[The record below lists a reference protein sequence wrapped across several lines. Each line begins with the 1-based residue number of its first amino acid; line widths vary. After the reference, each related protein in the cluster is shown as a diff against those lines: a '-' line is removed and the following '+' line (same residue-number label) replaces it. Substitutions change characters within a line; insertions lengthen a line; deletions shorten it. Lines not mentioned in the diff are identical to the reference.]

1 MSKQHIYTLEEDF
14 QHLGLLG
21 EMGPGH
27 KGGMKKPYPKD
38 KKEEDLKKKMA
49 AMKGNASED
58 TDLTDEERES
68 IEELRVIR
76 RKKMRGVKALK
87 ARKRSKI
94 YARAHRAASKRLR
107 KSAKSK
113 RRRKILAK
121 LPKARKG
128 YIRRTNI
135 EGNDALG
142 NIGGVLVSLGSST
155 PNGGPLQDEYMNI
168 VRQAT
173 QIRKGYAG
181 LAEEYVSTNV
191 DFGDVSEAARGI
203 AAEAAMMAKGLEEN
217 QNVISV
223 SDQNLMDEHID
234 SLIEELDVL
243 AAMLAET
250 QAAVDIDEGVDEDED
265 VDDDVID
272 EMGYPPQNDEWG
284 GTEAIPPTGSND
296 PYTGAPKAYTEHP
309 MKPVHGHGDGPQ
321 DATFEIMHPLG
332 ISRVDHREKLVLKNQ
347 LSRET
352 TEDEDE
358 DFISLL
364 DDVDNDLLEKRK
376 RSFDLVKGKEGE
388 RGRYIKHPKTGK
400 TIFIPSEYI
409 VAP

>member
-1 MSKQHIYTLEEDF
+1 MTKQHIYTLEEDF

-21 EMGPGH
+21 EASGDRKLKQAGWAGPLSPAEKKAQAARGKTAK
-27 KGGMKKPYPKD
+27 KGKKVDMPY
-38 KKEEDLKKKMA
+38 EDA
-49 AMKGNASED
+49 
-58 TDLTDEERES
+58 DLTDEERDS
-68 IEELRVIR
+68 IEELKVVR

-94 YARAHRAASKRLR
+94 YARAHRGAAKRLR

-142 NIGGVLVSLGSST
+142 NIGGVLVSLGSAT

-168 VRQAT
+168 VRQAS
-173 QIRKGYAG
+173 QVRKGYAS

-191 DFGDVSEAARGI
+191 DFGDVAEAVRGI
-203 AAEAAMMAKGLEEN
+203 AAEAAMMAEGLEKNEN
-217 QNVISV
+217 IISV
-223 SDQNLMDEHID
+223 NDQNLMDDHID

-250 QAAVDIDEGVDEDED
+250 QAAVDIDEGGDEDED
-265 VDDDVID
+265 FDDDVMD
-272 EMGYPPQNDEWG
+272 EMEYPPSNDAWG
-284 GTEAIPPTGSND
+284 GTEAIPPTGSNA
-296 PYTGAPKAYTEHP
+296 PYAGGSQEHGEHGMNP
-309 MKPVHGHGDGPQ
+309 IHGHGGGPQ

-352 TEDEDE
+352 TEDEDVDE
-358 DFISLL
+358 ASLFE
-364 DDVDNDLLEKRK
+364 DVD
-376 RSFDLVKGKEGE
+376 
-388 RGRYIKHPKTGK
+388 
-400 TIFIPSEYI
+400 
-409 VAP
+409 